1 MRAVDRALLA
11 ALPAAQRAAF
21 QSILSELAESA
32 DRAIATL
39 PDAPPPAKKAV
50 KKAGKARARVV
61 KKKMPMK
68 PAAKRR

>member
-39 PDAPPPAKKAV
+39 PDAPPPAKKA
-50 KKAGKARARVV
+50 GKARARVA

-68 PAAKRR
+68 PAAKRPTKRR